1 MIEIS
6 IAMFIV
12 CLIDAFLIGAV
23 TVMLIV
29 ALIKIKS
36 LNKEIKD
43 IKDRIDKLI
52 NS

>member
-1 MIEIS
+1 MIKIS

-12 CLIDAFLIGAV
+12 YLIDAFLIGSV

-29 ALIKIKS
+29 SLIKIKS

-43 IKDRIDKLI
+43 IEDRIDKLI
-52 NS
+52 K